1 MSRVLQAYKH
11 SFESAAEE
19 PSTATILQT
28 QYQKSSVSSTLQQ
41 SIIFKGRMRVWGE
54 PSDAQFVRSNE
65 ITVPSVRAV
74 VGEPQNKNILEVRPA
89 LQRLDVQEHESICA
103 PRRNQVQD
111 RRTELAVSVYKI
123 HTRVLLSVALRMM
136 PTQEQHDSRLLKG
149 V

>member
-1 MSRVLQAYKH
+1 M
-11 SFESAAEE
+11 
-19 PSTATILQT
+19 
-28 QYQKSSVSSTLQQ
+28 
-41 SIIFKGRMRVWGE
+41 IFKWRMRVWGE

-111 RRTELAVSVYKI
+111 RRTELAISVYKI